1 MIDTRLFAQELHEAR
16 KIRLKAQAAGR
27 YLDALVR
34 HMNRTRKPWQ
44 HFVMAQVLVDSD
56 PQIGLLPH

>member
-44 HFVMAQVLVDSD
+44 HLMGQALVDPD
-56 PQIGLLPH
+56 PQIGFLPH

>member
-1 MIDTRLFAQELHEAR
+1 MIDAKTYRLELEEAR
-16 KIRLKAQAAGR
+16 KVRMRAQAAGR

-44 HFVMAQVLVDSD
+44 QSYSYD
-56 PQIGLLPH
+56 PQIALLAN

>member
-1 MIDTRLFAQELHEAR
+1 MIDTNSIRHELEEAR
-16 KIRLKAQAAGR
+16 KIRLRAQAAGR

-44 HFVMAQVLVDSD
+44 QSFTYD
-56 PQIGLLPH
+56 PQIALLAN